1 MSNTIELREINKLI
15 NMSFHI
21 PTYQRGYRWDE
32 RQVKD
37 LLDDLYE
44 FKSSANTNVGE
55 FYCLQP
61 IVVKKND
68 EQYEVIDGQQRLT
81 TIYIILKYLKMRRLF
96 SIDYATR
103 EGSKAFLESIEEHLD
118 DEESDTNIDFYFMR
132 IAYTTV
138 RDWFERKVEE
148 NEEYSL
154 ETEMTTYFLRHC
166 QVIWYEVDDNADVE
180 SIFTRLNIG
189 KIPLTNAELI
199 KALLLRSSNY
209 SEEGTEDDK
218 INYLRRLEIA
228 NEWDQI
234 ENTLQ
239 DDKVW
244 FFINPKKQTEVR
256 IEYLFDIAYLLE
268 RSSDEYAAFHETY
281 RKLDL
286 MNVEQVW
293 QEIKDRFQL
302 IMEWYHDQILYHLI
316 GFLASSDQM
325 QTMVSDLIFD
335 YNTYKYTK
343 SEFKKEVMQRV
354 KNRIKKITNI
364 GELDY
369 DTDDKEITTIL
380 LLFNVVTVMRK
391 SNAYSRFPFD
401 RYKKNQ
407 WTLEHIHAQ
416 QAEGILNSEE
426 TMLAWL
432 DDHLQSF
439 RTFIG
444 SDASDERNIRY
455 QDVVKKLEEFDRK
468 SITRE
473 KFSVLFEEI
482 SEIIESDY
490 GIDLNNIS
498 NLALLE
504 RGINTSLSN
513 SFFDVKRTK
522 IVEKDRNGE
531 FIPICT
537 RNVFLKYYSEDASQI
552 HYWNQADR
560 DDYLQAIKSELSDFL
575 PQEDE

>member
-1 MSNTIELREINKLI
+1 MSNTIELCEINKLI
-15 NMSFHI
+15 NKAFHI

-32 RQVKD
+32 RQVMD

-44 FKSSANTNVGE
+44 FKSSANTNAGE

-81 TIYIILKYLKMRRLF
+81 TILIILKYLKMRKLF

-103 EGSKAFLESIEEHLD
+103 EGSKAFLESIEDHID
-118 DEESDTNIDFYFMR
+118 DEDQDTNIDFYFMR
-132 IAYTTV
+132 IAYKTV
-138 RDWFERKVEE
+138 KDWFERKIEE

-166 QVIWYEVDDNADVE
+166 KVIWYEVDEKADVE

-209 SEEGTEDDK
+209 SEEEAGDDK
-218 INYLRRLEIA
+218 ISYLRRLEIA

-244 FFINPKKQTEVR
+244 YFINPKKQTDVR
-256 IEYLFDIAYLLE
+256 IEYLFDITYLME
-268 RSSDEYAAFHETY
+268 RSSDEYATFHEAY
-281 RKLDL
+281 NKLNS

-293 QEIKDRFQL
+293 QDIKDRFQL

-316 GFLASSDQM
+316 GFLSSSDQM
-325 QTMVSDLIFD
+325 QTIVSDLVYD
-335 YNTYKYTK
+335 YNTYRYTK
-343 SEFKKEVMQRV
+343 KEFEKEVIQRV
-354 KNRIKKITNI
+354 RDRVKRITSI
-364 GELDY
+364 EDLDY
-369 DTDDKEITTIL
+369 DTDGKEITTIL

-407 WTLEHIHAQ
+407 WSLEHIHAQ
-416 QAEGILNSEE
+416 QAVGILNSEE

-439 RTFIG
+439 KTFIG

-455 QDVVKKLEEFDRK
+455 REVVKKIEDFDRK
-468 SITRE
+468 GITRE
-473 KFSVLFEEI
+473 KFSVLFEAI

-490 GIDLNNIS
+490 GTDLNNLS

-504 RGINTSLSN
+504 KEINTSLSN
-513 SFFDVKRTK
+513 SFFDVKRRK

-531 FIPICT
+531 FIPVCT
-537 RNVFLKYYSEDASQI
+537 RNVFLKYYSEDATQI

-560 DDYLQAIKSELSDFL
+560 EDYLQAIKNELFDFL